1 MLCFLL
7 FSMFPYP
14 VLQPIVQP
22 IYVQAVPSPLG
33 AAAPVAGVT
42 LPQPYAAGQYLTNM
56 PLTATNSP
64 YPLAPGQV
72 APVLTGVTAPA
83 ATYVPGCPGVTL
95 GQPVMPAPVT
105 SCPGV
110 TPGQSVRL
118 PLGTHVIWTDATG
131 NPVPQDVRPPVL
143 TQSAPVVSPPQVPQT
158 PPPPASLATT
168 ASVPVPIAPMPAA
181 PDSLSFVAPVVAPRT
196 PQVAPYPSVPRPR
209 APILRPRLPGVTPGS
224 VVSSS
229 GANAPY
235 RPCPKYAS
243 AERAESSVS
252 GTTCAP
258 SEASSTPRFHRG
270 RRLQRGEG
278 RAAFAPRN
286 RSLTPRRPVRS
297 VSQTTQD
304 RVPKQQRK
312 GCLISSC
319 TTTFSHIERHFL
331 YDHLPWYAAPL
342 TACWLCGEQCTQSAK
357 LDRHWS
363 ANHEGVSQSVN
374 WNKERLEDYLKRV
387 DCLLQFLASKQQ
399 PRARNVHELY
409 DRLQDSEQLK
419 VCMAK
424 VSIPPGVWEAFCS
437 QHSLPVPAEGFK
449 LNPSNSPAVLLYWRS
464 LAALV
469 MPLNRRDREQVRTIA
484 AAVTTVS
491 GASSSQTASQVT
503 PQPEPV
509 PMDTSESTQ
518 TDASV
523 PEPSAQA
530 EPTVSAPAEVS
541 GCPPDSASTETTAF
555 VTDSL
560 NVRTVAEVVVEGGSG
575 GPIRRER
582 E

>member
-1 MLCFLL
+1 
-7 FSMFPYP
+7 
-14 VLQPIVQP
+14 
-22 IYVQAVPSPLG
+22 
-33 AAAPVAGVT
+33 
-42 LPQPYAAGQYLTNM
+42 
-56 PLTATNSP
+56 
-64 YPLAPGQV
+64 
-72 APVLTGVTAPA
+72 
-83 ATYVPGCPGVTL
+83 
-95 GQPVMPAPVT
+95 
-105 SCPGV
+105 
-110 TPGQSVRL
+110 
-118 PLGTHVIWTDATG
+118 
-131 NPVPQDVRPPVL
+131 
-143 TQSAPVVSPPQVPQT
+143 
-158 PPPPASLATT
+158 
-168 ASVPVPIAPMPAA
+168 MPAA

-582 E
+582 VILGATPIVTGLERPKPPNFDDQLRPCGFTGSAICSRHHYLTDAHFHMDLVCARVHKPEVLLSTLEGLREVPGRQALGSMPHRIPLGYAVACFLLTGQRPAGSTNYDNMTSDPRLKLTFGAHPNHLAKVTEDAMRQRMAYVMNYSVLNGVVAIGEIGL